1 LPNEFPPFRLERKAS
16 LCKPPTKYHSFRRA
30 IRRVEYVRPK
40 PVQCISVAHPN
51 QLYVTDHFVATHNTV
66 VALWA
71 LLCAVQTGMQGAIMA
86 PTGVLAAQ
94 HGIHRGGRGGPL
106 GGGGGLFG
114 GPRVEVLTAAT
125 TGASRQRILDGGAAG
140 EVHPLARTP
149 PLLPAGGG

>member
-71 LLCAVQTGMQGAIMA
+71 LPGAAHPGVRGAIMA
-86 PTGVLAAQ
+86 PTEGLADQ
-94 HGIHRGGRGGPL
+94 HGITLRGLLEPL
-106 GGGGGLFG
+106 GEGGGLFG
-114 GPRVEVLTAAT
+114 GPRVEAVRAGA
-125 TGASRQRILDGGAAG
+125 TGARRKRILDGW
-140 EVHPLARTP
+140 
-149 PLLPAGGG
+149 